1 MVYLCDLWGTVFIH
15 MCYVCYVVVLLLQ
28 LPRVAWLWAPRSLL
42 RFLSSLAFFLCDCA
56 MSAEAP
62 EDAVQPS
69 ADEEPEVEVAAP
81 VQKKPAVK
89 NPKAKIAC
97 VKEEPEDDD
106 EKDDDEKPMKKPAAK
121 AVLKK
126 PAAAKGSGKNS
137 GDKEKKAALKA
148 AALKKA
154 AAEKKKAEE
163 KAKKE
168 EKKRKREE
176 ELAKDWKSGIQ
187 VDDDEQQEGEKGE
200 EEELDDDPCT
210 DFGMPAEEKV
220 QDNNKDRSKDY
231 KFKAMYNSGQLPSWL
246 AAEWEK
252 TTKMKAGRQERQ
264 RELVNNAIDRKDN
277 GKLMVNTDKPMFAEL
292 QARFLPSCFTLSTHV
307 GFCVIST
314 CTGSFLV
321 CYMIYRAVS
330 HCTIIGLYM
339 SVIYIIIGTWG
350 RGG

>member
-1 MVYLCDLWGTVFIH
+1 
-15 MCYVCYVVVLLLQ
+15 
-28 LPRVAWLWAPRSLL
+28 
-42 RFLSSLAFFLCDCA
+42 

-62 EDAVQPS
+62 EDDVQPS

-97 VKEEPEDDD
+97 VKEEPEDEDVK
-106 EKDDDEKPMKKPAAK
+106 KDDDEKPMKKPAAKAVAAK

-154 AAEKKKAEE
+154 AAEKAAALKKAAAEKKKEKE
-163 KAKKE
+163 KA
-168 EKKRKREE
+168 KKRKREE
-176 ELAKDWKSGIQ
+176 DWKSGL
-187 VDDDEQQEGEKGE
+187 DDDSAQEGEKGE

-210 DFGMPAEEKV
+210 DFGMPAGEKV
-220 QDNNKDRSKDY
+220 EDENKDRSKDY
-231 KFKAMYNSGQLPSWL
+231 KFKSMYKSGQLPSWL

-264 RELVNNAIDRKDN
+264 RELVNNAIDRKEN

-307 GFCVIST
+307 CFCVIST

-321 CYMIYRAVS
+321 CYIVYRAVS
-330 HCTIIGLYM
+330 HFVPL
-339 SVIYIIIGTWG
+339 
-350 RGG
+350 